1 LTPTTL
7 IKELLIMK
15 RKMKTHSGAK
25 KRFAR
30 TGSGKLI
37 RRKGGKRH
45 ILTSKSKD
53 RKRRL
58 SGTVLVDKTKTQALD
73 RLLPY
78 S

>member
-1 LTPTTL
+1 VEP
-7 IKELLIMK
+7 K
-15 RKMKTHSGAK
+15 SGLPAP
-25 KRFAR
+25 ALEI
-30 TGSGKLI
+30 GQA
-37 RRKGGKRH
+37 KGGKRH
-45 ILTSKSKD
+45 ILTSKTQD